1 MLLHMGRR
9 AYVVG
14 SAVPLRAAEIT
25 GSSGLQATT
34 LLDLVR
40 AIGEVT
46 DDDREIVATVLHM
59 LRSGHVRLF
68 GNFRDVPFDVFD

>member
-1 MLLHMGRR
+1 M
-9 AYVVG
+9 G
-14 SAVPLRAAEIT
+14 SAVPLRAGEVTRLTEAQ
-25 GSSGLQATT
+25 STT

-59 LRSGHVRLF
+59 LRSGRIRLS
-68 GNFRDVPFDVFD
+68 GNFRGVRFDAFD

>member
-1 MLLHMGRR
+1 MLLRIGRR

-14 SAVPLRAAEIT
+14 SAFPLHAGEIT
-25 GSSGLQATT
+25 GAPGMQVTT

-59 LRSGHVRLF
+59 LRSGRVCLS
-68 GNFRDVPFDVFD
+68 GNFRGVPCDAFD

>member
-1 MLLHMGRR
+1 MLLRIGRR

-14 SAVPLRAAEIT
+14 SAVPLHAGEI
-25 GSSGLQATT
+25 SGPPGMQVTT

-40 AIGEVT
+40 AVGEVT

-59 LRSGHVRLF
+59 LRSGRVRLS
-68 GNFRDVPFDVFD
+68 GNFRGVPFDAFD